1 MVSELQR
8 SVQFVLWSYPEYTLC
23 YGILSVL
30 LFIIIF
36 IDRNRQNDE
45 FWDVYELHEVLKS
58 IAALKRD
65 NLLDAEY
72 GVQSFAQMF
81 LCDT

>member
-36 IDRNRQNDE
+36 IDRR
-45 FWDVYELHEVLKS
+45 DVYELHEVLKS